1 MLQSLYIK
9 NIALI
14 PETEIRFE
22 RGVNVLSGE
31 TGSGKSVIL
40 DSINFVLG
48 SKADK
53 TMIRYGEQEAF
64 VRAEFLV
71 EESSEAVKKLLDF
84 DIDCDGTITV
94 SRKFNADGRGSI
106 KINGVAVTVT
116 MLKSVMQHL
125 VDVHGQSEHFFLL
138 NEDNQLKVV
147 DGILGEA
154 AEKIKKDLALLISEK
169 RTINK
174 KIEEIGGSDA
184 ERERKADLLKYQI
197 NEIEEA
203 DLHEGEYES
212 LLIKQ
217 NLINN
222 TEKILT
228 ALNTAHAYLSD
239 DNGSIDGVNTAKHNL
254 NNISSYSE
262 EYAQLGSR
270 LENLYLELTDVA
282 ETLTD
287 CADNL
292 SFDEHEARETEERI
306 RLLKTL
312 FKKYGADE
320 GAVLKFLE
328 DSRAQFDLLAEGADA
343 LEKYNKQILQI
354 NEKIYEN
361 CVNLTKLRK
370 SASDKFAKSVKDELK
385 FLNIPSA
392 EFSVQ
397 FNAYDKTNANLNSA
411 NGSDSVCFLFSAN
424 KGEPLKP
431 MNKVISG
438 GETSRFMLAVKTV
451 LKDVNGI
458 STYIF
463 DEIDAGISGFTANT
477 VAEKFIAIAKNTQV
491 IVVSHL
497 AQVCA
502 AGNSHYLIYKEE
514 SGNKTFSKVK
524 KLDEEGKLEE
534 IVRLT
539 GSLNTAAAREHA
551 RELIN
556 RFKL

>member
-14 PETEIRFE
+14 PEAEIIFE

-71 EESSEAVKKLLDF
+71 NENSEAVKILSDF
-84 DIDCDGTITV
+84 DIDCDGTLTV
-94 SRKFNADGRGSI
+94 SRKFNSDGRGAI
-106 KINGVAVTVT
+106 KINGVAVTVS
-116 MLKSVMQHL
+116 MLKSVMQHV

-138 NEDNQLKVV
+138 NEDNQLRVL
-147 DGILGEA
+147 DGILDEK
-154 AEKIKKDLALLISEK
+154 AEKIKTGLSALISEK
-169 RTINK
+169 RAINK
-174 KIEEIGGSDA
+174 KIADIGGSDA
-184 ERERKADLLKYQI
+184 ERERKADLLRYQI
-197 NEIEEA
+197 GEIEQA
-203 DLHEGEYES
+203 DVKEGEYEN
-212 LLIKQ
+212 LIAKQ

-228 ALNTAHAYLSD
+228 ALNFARACLSD
-239 DNGSIDGVNTAKHNL
+239 DDGSVDGVNSAKHSL
-254 NNISSYSE
+254 DGISSYSE
-262 EYAQLGSR
+262 EYEKLSAR
-270 LENLYLELTDVA
+270 LESAYLELADVA
-282 ETLTD
+282 ETISD
-287 CADNL
+287 CAGEL
-292 SFDEHEARETEERI
+292 SFDEHDAMETEERL
-306 RLLKTL
+306 RLLKSL
-312 FKKYGADE
+312 FKKYGSDE
-320 GAVLKFLE
+320 SAVLKFLS
-328 DSRAQFDLLAEGADA
+328 DARAQYDLLTEGAEA
-343 LEKYNKQILQI
+343 VEKYNKQIEELNQ
-354 NEKIYEN
+354 KIYEN
-361 CVNLTKLRK
+361 CLKLTELRK
-370 SASDKFAKSVKDELK
+370 AAAEKFARSVKNELK
-385 FLNIPSA
+385 CLNIPSA
-392 EFSVQ
+392 EFFVQ
-397 FNAYDKTNANLNSA
+397 FNDYNETSVNLNGA
-411 NGSDSVCFLFSAN
+411 NGSDSVCFMFSAN

-438 GETSRFMLAVKTV
+438 GEASRFMLAVKTV

-477 VAEKFIAIAKNTQV
+477 VAEKFIAIAKNTQI

-502 AGNSHYLIYKEE
+502 AGDSHYLIYKEE
-514 SGNKTFSKVK
+514 CVGKTFSKVK
-524 KLDEEGKLEE
+524 KLDKEGTLEE

-539 GSLNTAAAREHA
+539 GSLNTPAAREHA
-551 RELIN
+551 QELIH
-556 RFKL
+556 RFKN